1 MLAEA
6 TQEETNVN
14 DDGEYS
20 VPSMEQDMS
29 IKSKEAG
36 QTSTQEINVS
46 STQES
51 LYTSLNENREPENV
65 YQPLNNPPST
75 DDTSASSHHTMRLN
89 DESSAYMSLKDNR
102 QPENVYQSLQM

>member
-1 MLAEA
+1 MLAQT

-14 DDGEYS
+14 DDGGYAA
-20 VPSMEQDMS
+20 P
-29 IKSKEAG
+29 
-36 QTSTQEINVS
+36 QELKVRS
-46 STQES
+46 PQES

-75 DDTSASSHHTMRLN
+75 VDTSVSSNHTIRRD
-89 DESSAYMSLKDNR
+89 DESSTYMSLKDNR